1 MRKSICGAA
10 LAAALA
16 AFCLTSARAVPLL
29 NPADFQVIECS
40 GQYKVINQ
48 ATSSGLSF
56 FAFDGSYQN
65 SFAYIPVRLPV
76 AWLISQRLALRPLTK
91 LASQPTTGTARFI
104 SSNRGELGDRGG
116 SFCFALTVSRMFAIG
131 T

>member
-29 NPADFQVIECS
+29 NPADFQVIESS

-56 FAFDGSYQN
+56 L
-65 SFAYIPVRLPV
+65 RLTD
-76 AWLISQRLALRPLTK
+76 LIKIR
-91 LASQPTTGTARFI
+91 
-104 SSNRGELGDRGG
+104 
-116 SFCFALTVSRMFAIG
+116 SR
-131 T
+131 TYL